1 MITKLMVTIRIGTD
15 MNTWNWAWNWTVL
28 QLMTDTAIL
37 AEQQKLAEIR
47 EIMQRLDAKLEAIV
61 NA

>member
-1 MITKLMVTIRIGTD
+1 MIMKLMATIRIGTD
-15 MNTWNWAWNWTVL
+15 MNRWNWAWNWTVL

-47 EIMQRLDAKLEAIV
+47 EIMQRLDAKLEAMI

>member
-1 MITKLMVTIRIGTD
+1 
-15 MNTWNWAWNWTVL
+15 MNKWNWAWNWTVL

-37 AEQQKLAEIR
+37 AEQRKLAEIR
-47 EIMQRLDAKLEAIV
+47 EIMQRLDAKLEAMI